1 MGLECSWIFGTEYVQ
16 FISYAETFGIAII
29 ISAVA
34 KIGLHDMND
43 IQADRLEAACIRGFL
58 QPLLGG
64 LSTPVCGF
72 HSIFFL
78 LHRSSALRSIVKL
91 LLPKNWTGQ
100 AQHRHSI

>member
-1 MGLECSWIFGTEYVQ
+1 
-16 FISYAETFGIAII
+16 
-29 ISAVA
+29 
-34 KIGLHDMND
+34 MND

-58 QPLLGG
+58 QPLLGD

-78 LHRSSALRSIVKL
+78 PIGRQLYD